1 MSCLNISI
9 RPKGTLQSEEKES
22 LSIQASPQHSH
33 QMQKART
40 ISNVKQSHSREA
52 SSHLLAEHG
61 QVGLADDKGEEE
73 VDANSDGLPSSS
85 GLNVVE
91 LRGHQPP
98 QGAPGP
104 GKPSSEQALKRQ
116 NGGGGI
122 LGDVAGD
129 LVEAAAHDAG
139 HNHKADE
146 HLDASL
152 NQQDLA
158 SKPTGNSISICWNSR
173 KVDWQLC
180 TCSSATM
187 LESTTSYLH
196 HANVSLSHACIR
208 HVCMLYMHMSSC
220 RPSDMTGV
228 VIILNRNNLSL

>member
-91 LRGHQPP
+91 LRGHKPP

-146 HLDASL
+146 HLNANPQRIAPCVQACRTRRKDTSADILHARGHAGKRQHLS
-152 NQQDLA
+152 
-158 SKPTGNSISICWNSR
+158 TGRQCSR
-173 KVDWQLC
+173 Q
-180 TCSSATM
+180 
-187 LESTTSYLH
+187 
-196 HANVSLSHACIR
+196 SLSSNQC
-208 HVCMLYMHMSSC
+208 
-220 RPSDMTGV
+220 PSV
-228 VIILNRNNLSL
+228 AHR